1 MIDFDSLQSVLVKL
15 HYICSQEDKNELR
28 VWLFNHGL
36 FTPTPSFYRDRS
48 SLLANVE
55 GILTNIKATMNNLYP
70 SDSKSDYM
78 ETIDDIQQKMR
89 ESIIRKEVEKALQA
103 VESFQ
108 INGDQQKA

>member
-1 MIDFDSLQSVLVKL
+1 
-15 HYICSQEDKNELR
+15 
-28 VWLFNHGL
+28 
-36 FTPTPSFYRDRS
+36 
-48 SLLANVE
+48 
-55 GILTNIKATMNNLYP
+55 MNNLYP

>member
-36 FTPTPSFYRDRS
+36 FTPTPSFYRDRN

-108 INGDQQKA
+108 INGGQQKA